1 MLFVERGRTFERC
14 RSYKC
19 HEIAKPTN
27 QQQMATK
34 MDALFAGEAR
44 HLSNQ
49 SVGKKGRRI
58 MWELNVDVTFP
69 LRTGS
74 KKGNFYDVS
83 RFRKILSVYVISEK
97 LTCIKLMTLCKM
109 EA

>member
-1 MLFVERGRTFERC
+1 
-14 RSYKC
+14 
-19 HEIAKPTN
+19 
-27 QQQMATK
+27 
-34 MDALFAGEAR
+34 
-44 HLSNQ
+44 
-49 SVGKKGRRI
+49 

-83 RFRKILSVYVISEK
+83 RFRKFLSVYVISEK